1 MTEFNHQLGH
11 KHLSA
16 SLLTDSKLL
25 FDFFKQCK
33 AFIRLIFNHDDTNL
47 EANDFIHERPKNK
60 SAADKLPIGIFNS
73 QGSLIAV
80 LDVIKNYPHT
90 GSWYIGL
97 LMLPPLHRS
106 KNLGSNIFQSF
117 ENTIRSLHGK
127 EINLIVQEKNPKARK
142 FWEKHGF
149 DVTRES
155 VQELE
160 NCQNLVFHMR
170 KLVTLSVSQDECNN
184 Y

>member
-106 KNLGSNIFQSF
+106 KNLGSNILFFVFLAWFSGSHGQT
-117 ENTIRSLHGK
+117 NLKIR
-127 EINLIVQEKNPKARK
+127 
-142 FWEKHGF
+142 F
-149 DVTRES
+149 
-155 VQELE
+155 
-160 NCQNLVFHMR
+160 LVEFCF
-170 KLVTLSVSQDECNN
+170 T
-184 Y
+184 